1 MTAPAR
7 PSSNA
12 VMRRAL
18 AGGAVLAVAVA
29 VIGCPIGYAVAG
41 GPGLVGALLGAAMA
55 FVFLGAT
62 AASILLANR
71 FAGTDAYLGVFFGIV
86 MGSFVLKLIVFLVLA
101 VLLRDQP
108 WVDAKVLFLT
118 LIVGIIG
125 SLVVDVL
132 VVSRTR
138 ASTVSDLPPD
148 RRID

>member
-7 PSSNA
+7 PSSNV

-18 AGGAVLAVAVA
+18 AGGALLAVAVA
-29 VIGCPIGYAVAG
+29 VIGGPIGYAVAG
-41 GPGLVGALLGAAMA
+41 VPGLVGALLGALMA

-71 FAGTDAYLGVFFGIV
+71 FAGTDAYLGIFFGIV
-86 MGSFVLKLIVFLVLA
+86 MGSFVLKLIVFLVAA

-108 WVDAKVLFLT
+108 WVDTKVLFLT
-118 LIVGIIG
+118 LIVGIVG

-138 ASTVSDLPPD
+138 ISTVSDLPPE

>member
-1 MTAPAR
+1 MTG
-7 PSSNA
+7 PSSNI

-18 AGGAVLAVAVA
+18 AGGALLAVAVA
-29 VIGCPIGYAVAG
+29 VVGGPIGYAVAG
-41 GPGLVGALLGAAMA
+41 GPGLVGALLGALMA

-71 FAGTDAYLGVFFGIV
+71 FAGTDAYLGAFFGIV
-86 MGSFVLKLIVFLVLA
+86 MGSFVVKLIVFLVLA
-101 VLLRDQP
+101 IVLRDQP
-108 WVDAKVLFLT
+108 WVDTKVLFLT

-132 VVSRTR
+132 GVSRTR
-138 ASTVSDLPPD
+138 MSTVSDLPPG

>member
-7 PSSNA
+7 PSSNV

-18 AGGAVLAVAVA
+18 AGGALLAVAVA
-29 VIGCPIGYAVAG
+29 VVGGPIGWAVAG
-41 GPGLVGALLGAAMA
+41 GPGLIGALLGALMA

-71 FAGTDAYLGVFFGIV
+71 FAGTDAYLGAFFGIV
-86 MGSFVLKLIVFLVLA
+86 MGSFVVKLIVFLVLA
-101 VLLRDQP
+101 IVLKDQP
-108 WVDAKVLFLT
+108 WVDTKVLFLT
-118 LIVGIIG
+118 LIVGIVG

-138 ASTVSDLPPD
+138 MSTVSDLPAD